1 MKKYYFYGLYAE
13 DEPDKI
19 CYVGVT
25 SRAIAVRFSQH
36 KYSANHENR
45 SMPVHKWMYSKY
57 KKGIEIKFKEIDSCF
72 ESEWKEKE
80 VYWISYYR
88 KLNPFLLNLQKGG
101 SGVITNNM
109 RKALGK

>member
-1 MKKYYFYGLYAE
+1 MNLIKYIIF
-13 DEPDKI
+13 
-19 CYVGVT
+19 GVT
-25 SRAIAVRFSQH
+25 SKAIAVRFSQH

-57 KKGIEIKFKEIDSCF
+57 KKGIEIKFKEIDFCF

-109 RKALGK
+109 RKALGKLMLIKNLLRHIL